1 MPNAKHRKLW
11 DQVSLSPHGEEE
23 YVGKADD
30 PGGAFVMNGAAD
42 PNDRN

>member
-11 DQVSLSPHGEEE
+11 DPVSLSPHAEGK

-30 PGGAFVMNGAAD
+30 PCGALDMDGAAD